1 MARNDISLSVGVD
14 LSRIDLVARQIHDQ
28 LGSAGGAG
36 GRRAGDLFSSE
47 FAKGMQLNEKP
58 IRRAYE
64 RVVTSISRQTEAQGK
79 LENQSRRTE
88 AAALRLA
95 EEQANL
101 ARVQNDASASS
112 DRLREA
118 QERARA
124 ASSDHSSEISKQISL
139 RSQLTRA
146 NNEHIASLSGVAAAQ
161 EKVFADKDAEL
172 SLLSIGKYISALRA
186 VAIPVGAVVGT
197 SLFVELAGAVAQATK
212 AILVLPAVATAG
224 AAAFGSL
231 TIATMGFGDAIKD
244 IGDPDKFAT
253 ALQNLSPNAQ
263 QAALAIQAVMDPL
276 KELKTATQDALFADF
291 GPMINQLVNEY
302 LPTVQRLTVGVAG
315 AFNALASEAFDSLMS
330 PQVFDSISNIVNN
343 IVQAFQNLAPAVD
356 PLIQAFTK
364 LTEVGSGF
372 LPGIANAAV
381 DAANAFATFID
392 EASRSGELEGWIQ
405 DGITA
410 LGLMW
415 DGVYAIGEAFMALAD
430 DDSLPGIIESL
441 QQIDEIMPVIAVG
454 ADIVLSAF
462 SEVGLAV
469 QQIGDA
475 MDNVQTLALT
485 FATGVEA
492 ACIKIGSAI
501 DLVFAPIRFFI
512 DQINRSPLARLFMG
526 TQPPLAGGIPQIPSA
541 EGIGTVFGGIASNG
555 QRGRDPRPTVP
566 DGSFRRQGGSSG
578 GGAGTLGELDGG
590 SSFSRYLERVRQGLP
605 GFPAGG
611 YRLPPPPPPPGAGG
625 AGSSAAAP
633 PPFFDP
639 SLYSVDA
646 NPVAGGI
653 PMQSQLKALDDALL
667 SNVPSGRY
675 DSVTKDLTLGLAD
688 CASSVEDLVNMLQG
702 QSTVGGSLTTFN
714 AEEWLLSRGFMPG
727 LAPGAFNVGFTNQ
740 GTPHMEATLP
750 GGTNFNFGNNTDAA
764 AGGRTSSMGA
774 YSPNLE
780 QKFHL
785 PVVTGMMPNGA
796 MPGAG
801 YFEQDPQAIFDAT
814 SALERSKNDV
824 EQKRLRLLELEAEG
838 TATQRELLTAK
849 NDVAEAERTYQSNQ
863 VKLAEAQQG
872 KFKQLDQA
880 VTGAASRVAS
890 SMGQIGAELAGD
902 FGLSE
907 GLPGIAKF
915 LTTALANMAFAP
927 MMGSLAAIS
936 ASAPIQGGHGMFGM
950 MGAQNMAAGG
960 SPLGLSIPPMMPGA
974 GVPPMMPGP
983 VMPGTGIPPMMPA
996 PMTAPGIPM
1005 PSMIGPAP
1013 LGGGMHGAT
1022 AGAPPGPT
1030 SMSPGGSLGGEGFQ
1044 GLGGLPMQAVTSAVG
1059 AAGPALNAIAP
1070 GAGQAAQTGVKLA
1083 NRAAGFA
1090 GQVAGIGVGGLL
1102 ETFLPNNSST
1112 ADPSKSW
1119 LGKIASGV
1127 AGARPALPNSA
1138 GSAPAQPP
1146 MPQQGGAGSGGPM
1159 VNIESMVNQ
1168 TPDGGQSVANQIGRM
1183 QMSGYGAGGPR

>member
-1 MARNDISLSVGVD
+1 VARNDINLSIGLD
-14 LSRIDLVARQIHDQ
+14 LNRIDLVARQMHDQ
-28 LGSAGGAG
+28 LGAAGGAG

-64 RVVTSISRQTEAQGK
+64 RVVVSISRQTEAEAK
-79 LENQSRRTE
+79 LENQSRRTQ
-88 AAALRLA
+88 AAAQRLA

-112 DRLREA
+112 DRLSEA

-124 ASSDHSSEISKQISL
+124 ASSEHSAEIAKQISL

-146 NNEHIASLSGVAAAQ
+146 NNEHIASLSGVSAAQ
-161 EKVFADKDAEL
+161 EKVIADADANL

-186 VAIPVGAVVGT
+186 VAIPASFAVGA
-197 SLFVELAGAVAQATK
+197 SILVEIAGAVAQATK

-224 AAAFGSL
+224 AAAVGTL
-231 TIATMGFGDAIKD
+231 TLATMGFGDAIKD
-244 IGDPDKFAT
+244 IGDPEKFAT
-253 ALQNLSPNAQ
+253 ALQSLSPNAQ
-263 QAALAIQAVMDPL
+263 QAALSIQAVMEPL
-276 KELKTATQDALFADF
+276 KELKNATQDALFADF

-315 AFNALASEAFDSLMS
+315 AFSALASEAFDSLMS
-330 PQVFDSISNIVNN
+330 PQVFDSITNTVNN
-343 IVQAFQNLAPAVD
+343 IIQAFQNLAPAVD
-356 PLIQAFTK
+356 PLIRAFTQ

-381 DAANAFATFID
+381 DAANAFANFID
-392 EASRSGELEGWIQ
+392 QAARSGELQGWIQ

-415 DGVYAIGEAFMALAD
+415 DAVYAIGEAFMALAN
-430 DDSLPGIIESL
+430 DDSLPSIVEAL
-441 QQIDEIMPVIAVG
+441 QQIDEMMPVIAAG
-454 ADIVLSAF
+454 ARIVLSAF
-462 SEVGLAV
+462 SEIGLAV

-475 MDNVQTLALT
+475 MTNVERLTLTVARGL
-485 FATGVEA
+485 EA
-492 ACIKIGSAI
+492 ACERFAGAI
-501 DLVFAPIRFFI
+501 DGVFAPIRFFI
-512 DQINRSPLARLFMG
+512 DQLNRSPLARFLVPG
-526 TQPPLAGGIPQIPSA
+526 AGGIPQIPSA
-541 EGIGTVFGGIASNG
+541 AALGNGFGAVGSNLE
-555 QRGRDPRPTVP
+555 RRLDPRPSVP
-566 DGSFRRQGGSSG
+566 QGSFRRQGGSSG
-578 GGAGTLGELDGG
+578 RGAGTLGSVDG
-590 SSFSRYLERVRQGLP
+590 SSFSSYLERLRQGIP
-605 GFPAGG
+605 GFPQGG
-611 YRLPPPPPPPGAGG
+611 YPLPAPPPPAGS
-625 AGSSAAAP
+625 AGSESSAAEP
-633 PPFFDP
+633 PPYFDP
-639 SLYSVDA
+639 SLYSVDSM
-646 NPVAGGI
+646 PVAGGI

-688 CASSVEDLVNMLQG
+688 CTSSVEDLVNMLQG
-702 QSTVGGSLTTFN
+702 QSTVGGTLTTFN
-714 AEEWLLSRGFMPG
+714 AEQWFTSRGFMPG
-727 LAPGAFNVGFTNQ
+727 LAPGAFNVAFTNQ

-801 YFEQDPQAIFDAT
+801 YFEQDPQAIFDAE
-814 SALERSKNDV
+814 SALLRSENDV
-824 EQKRLRLLELEAEG
+824 EQKRLRLLQLQSDN
-838 TATQRELLTAK
+838 TATQLQLMTAQ
-849 NDVAEAERTYQSNQ
+849 NDVDEAHRTYLSNQ
-863 VKLAEAQQG
+863 TKLAEAQQG

-890 SMGQIGAELAGD
+890 SMGEIGAELAGD

-960 SPLGLSIPPMMPGA
+960 SPLGLSMPPMMPGA
-974 GVPPMMPGP
+974 AIPPMMPGP
-983 VMPGTGIPPMMPA
+983 VMPGTGIPPMMPG

-1013 LGGGMHGAT
+1013 LGGGMHGGA

-1030 SMSPGGSLGGEGFQ
+1030 SMSPGGSVGGGGFQ
-1044 GLGGLPMQAVTSAVG
+1044 GIGGLPMEAMMG
-1059 AAGPALNAIAP
+1059 ATAGLNMIAP
-1070 GAGQAAQTGVKLA
+1070 GAGQAAQVGMQLA

-1119 LGKIASGV
+1119 IGKIASGV

-1168 TPDGGQSVANQIGRM
+1168 TPDGGQAVANQIGRM

>member
-1 MARNDISLSVGVD
+1 VARNDINLSIGLD
-14 LSRIDLVARQIHDQ
+14 LNRIDLVARQMHDQ
-28 LGSAGGAG
+28 LGAAGGAG

-64 RVVTSISRQTEAQGK
+64 RVVVSISRQTEAESK
-79 LENQSRRTE
+79 LENQTRRTE

-118 QERARA
+118 QERARL
-124 ASSDHSSEISKQISL
+124 ASSEHSSEIAKQISL

-161 EKVFADKDAEL
+161 EKVIADADSNL

-186 VAIPVGAVVGT
+186 VAIPASFAIGT
-197 SLFVELAGAVAQATK
+197 SIFVEIAGAVAQATK
-212 AILVLPAVATAG
+212 AILVLPAAATAG
-224 AAAFGSL
+224 AAAVGTL
-231 TIATMGFGDAIKD
+231 TLATMGFGDAIKD
-244 IGDPDKFAT
+244 IGDPEKFAT
-253 ALQNLSPNAQ
+253 ALQSLSPNAQ
-263 QAALAIQAVMDPL
+263 QAALSIQAVMEPL
-276 KELKTATQDALFADF
+276 KELKNATQDALFADF
-291 GPMINQLVNEY
+291 GPIINQLVNEY

-315 AFNALASEAFDSLMS
+315 AFSALASEAFDSLMS
-330 PQVFDSISNIVNN
+330 PQVFDSISNTVNN

-356 PLIQAFTK
+356 PLIRAFTQ

-381 DAANAFATFID
+381 DAANAFANFID
-392 EASRSGELEGWIQ
+392 QASRSGELQGWIQ

-415 DGVYAIGEAFMALAD
+415 DAIYAIGEAFMALASHE
-430 DDSLPGIIESL
+430 SLPSIVASL
-441 QQIDEIMPVIAVG
+441 QKMDELMPVIAFG
-454 ADIVLSAF
+454 AKLVLSAF
-462 SEVGLAV
+462 GEIGLAV

-475 MDNVQTLALT
+475 MTNVERLTLTLAR
-485 FATGVEA
+485 GIES
-492 ACIKIGSAI
+492 ACVRIAGAI
-501 DLVFAPIRFFI
+501 DGVFAPIRFFI
-512 DQINRSPLARLFMG
+512 DQLNRSPLARFLVPG
-526 TQPPLAGGIPQIPSA
+526 AGGIPQIPSA
-541 EGIGTVFGGIASNG
+541 AALGNVFGGIAGNLES
-555 QRGRDPRPTVP
+555 RLDPRPSVP
-566 DGSFRRQGGSSG
+566 QGSFRRQGGSSG
-578 GGAGTLGELDGG
+578 RGAGTLGDVDG
-590 SSFSRYLERVRQGLP
+590 SSFSSYMERLRQGIP
-605 GFPAGG
+605 GFPSGG
-611 YRLPPPPPPPGAGG
+611 YPLPAPPPAGSAG
-625 AGSSAAAP
+625 SGSSAAQP
-633 PPFFDP
+633 PPYFDP
-639 SLYSVDA
+639 SLYSVDSM
-646 NPVAGGI
+646 PVAGGI

-675 DSVTKDLTLGLAD
+675 DQVTKDLTLGLAD

-702 QSTVGGSLTTFN
+702 QSTVGGKLTTFN
-714 AEEWLLSRGFMPG
+714 AAEWLTSRGFMPG
-727 LAPGAFNVGFTNQ
+727 LAPGAFNVGFTNT

-780 QKFHL
+780 QKYHL

-801 YFEQDPQAIFDAT
+801 YFEQDPQAIFDAE
-814 SALERSKNDV
+814 SALLRSKNDV
-824 EQKRLRLLELEAEG
+824 EQKRLKVLQLETDG
-838 TATQRELLTAK
+838 TATQLELLTAR
-849 NDVAEAERTYQSNQ
+849 NNRDEAERTYLSNQ
-863 VKLAEAQQG
+863 AKLYQAQQG
-872 KFKQLDQA
+872 KFKELDQA
-880 VTGAASRVAS
+880 VTGAARQVTS

-927 MMGSLAAIS
+927 MMGQLAAVS
-936 ASAPIQGGHGMFGM
+936 AASPIQGGHGLFGM

-983 VMPGTGIPPMMPA
+983 AMPGTGIPPMMA
-996 PMTAPGIPM
+996 GPMTPAGIPM
-1005 PSMIGPAP
+1005 PSMMGPAP
-1013 LGGGMHGAT
+1013 LGGGVGMHGA
-1022 AGAPPGPT
+1022 AGGAPPGPT
-1030 SMSPGGSLGGEGFQ
+1030 SMSPGGSVGGGGFQ
-1044 GLGGLPMQAVTSAVG
+1044 GIGGLPLE
-1059 AAGPALNAIAP
+1059 AAMTATAGLDLLAP
-1070 GAGQAAQTGVKLA
+1070 GASQAAQVGMKLA
-1083 NRAAGFA
+1083 NRAAGYA
-1090 GQVAGIGVGGLL
+1090 GQLAGIGVGGLL

-1119 LGKIASGV
+1119 LGRIASGV
-1127 AGARPALPNSA
+1127 AGARPALPNTA

-1146 MPQQGGAGSGGPM
+1146 TPQQGGAAASGPM

-1168 TPDGGQSVANQIGRM
+1168 TPDGGQAVANQIGRM